1 MNKLSIKE
9 EMRAIDQRDRGWWDS
24 LTEEEQKKVGIFVLM
39 RYTSAVQTKNPDIE
53 YHYLA
58 LTNELVNKHYNILR
72 RDPQLQHKLLQC
84 VGLGTTQFHPWIPP
98 SKQRK
103 SKAGKL
109 VKWLQEIYP
118 IYNDEELELLVSTND
133 KQDFIDLAEEMGMD
147 KKDIKELFK
156 K

>member
-1 MNKLSIKE
+1 MMSKLTIKE

-24 LTEEEQKKVGIFVLM
+24 LTEEEQKKIAIFVLM

-72 RDPQLQHKLLQC
+72 REPQLQHKLLQC
-84 VGLGTTQFHPWIPP
+84 VGLGSTQFHPWIPP

-109 VKWLQEIYP
+109 VKWLQDVYP
-118 IYNDEELELLVSTND
+118 VYNDDELELLVSTND
-133 KQDFIDLAEEMGMD
+133 VQHFKNLAEEMGME
-147 KKDIKELFK
+147 KKSIKELFK
-156 K
+156 